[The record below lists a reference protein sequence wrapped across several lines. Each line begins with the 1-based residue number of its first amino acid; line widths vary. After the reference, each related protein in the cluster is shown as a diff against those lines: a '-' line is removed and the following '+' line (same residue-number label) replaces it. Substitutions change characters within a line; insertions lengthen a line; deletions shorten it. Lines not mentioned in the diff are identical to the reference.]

1 MNLITKDAV
10 ADVRFTLSWETP
22 EARHTEVY
30 RAPQLNL
37 WRDILPHD
45 IHDGLM
51 GSGAGD
57 SVEMDVRPICPPI
70 DRARASP

>member
-45 IHDGLM
+45 IHDGSAPLDFFLVDLHHF
-51 GSGAGD
+51 GD
-57 SVEMDVRPICPPI
+57 KMCRSFR
-70 DRARASP
+70 